1 VAKPKALYFE
11 ILGYTAANMELLRSS
26 FDVVTLPDPGKCSDA
41 ALVATEVVFAP
52 LGYRFDAAFMQ
63 RVPKL
68 RVIATN
74 TTSVPHVDVAA
85 ARARGIEVISL
96 AGESEFLESITP
108 TAELTLGLMITL
120 TRNVAPAMAAVK
132 SGVWRRWDHGG
143 ERMLS
148 RMHLGIV
155 GLGRLGRLVE
165 TYARAIGMRIST
177 YDPGKAS
184 THASLKELAAAVDIV
199 SVHASLNDANVRM
212 FDRNAFGDF
221 RKGAYF
227 INTARGELVDNAA
240 LLAALQSGHLAG
252 AALDVLDGEFAPTF
266 QAEMKDHPLVRYA
279 REHANL
285 ILTPH
290 IGGSTK
296 DAWSLTQERTI
307 RKALDA
313 VRHART

>member
-1 VAKPKALYFE
+1 
-11 ILGYTAANMELLRSS
+11 
-26 FDVVTLPDPGKCSDA
+26 
-41 ALVATEVVFAP
+41 
-52 LGYRFDAAFMQ
+52 
-63 RVPKL
+63 
-68 RVIATN
+68 
-74 TTSVPHVDVAA
+74 VPHVDVAA

-96 AGESEFLESITP
+96 AGDSEFLESITP
-108 TAELTLGLMITL
+108 TAELTLGLMIAL

-165 TYARAIGMRIST
+165 KYARALGMRIST
-177 YDPGKAS
+177 YDPGKET
-184 THASLKELAAAVDIV
+184 THASLRDLVAEVDIL
-199 SVHASLNDANVRM
+199 SVHASLNDSNVRM
-212 FDRNAFGDF
+212 FDHEAFHAF
-221 RKGAYF
+221 KTGAYF

-240 LLAALQSGHLAG
+240 LLAALESGRLAG
-252 AALDVLDGEFAPTF
+252 AALDVLDGEFVPTF
-266 QAEMKDHPLVRYA
+266 QARMNDHPIVRYA
-279 REHANL
+279 REHHNL

-296 DAWSLTQERTI
+296 DAWSLTQDRTI

-313 VRHART
+313 VQRA

>member
-1 VAKPKALYFE
+1 MAKPKALYFE
-11 ILGYTAANMELLRSS
+11 ILGYTPANLELLGAS
-26 FDVVTLPDPGKCSDA
+26 FEVATLPDPQKCGDA
-41 ALVATEVVFAP
+41 ALAGVEVLFAP
-52 LGYRFDAAFMQ
+52 LGYRFDDAFMK
-63 RVPKL
+63 RAPKL

-96 AGESEFLESITP
+96 AGDSEFLQSITP
-108 TAELTLGLMITL
+108 TAELTLGLMIAV
-120 TRNVAPAMAAVK
+120 TRNVIPAMAAVK

-165 TYARAIGMRIST
+165 KYARAIGMRVST
-177 YDPGKAS
+177 YDPGKAT
-184 THASLKELAAAVDIV
+184 THRSLAELAGAVDIV
-199 SVHASLNDANVRM
+199 SVHASLTDQNARM
-212 FDRNAFGDF
+212 FDREAFAAF
-221 RKGAYF
+221 RNGAYF
-227 INTARGELVDNAA
+227 INTARGELVDNDA
-240 LLAALQSGHLAG
+240 LLAALQSDRLAG
-252 AALDVLDGEFAPTF
+252 AALDVLDGEFSPSF
-266 QAEMKDHPLVRYA
+266 QPKDHPVVRYA

-296 DAWSLTQERTI
+296 DAWSATQERTI

-313 VRHART
+313 ARQGR